1 MVADVNSF
9 LTQLNGGGARP
20 NRYEVIIGFPN
31 FLGVTDTSIQQKI
44 SFTCKASS
52 IPGSTL
58 GEVQVP
64 YKGRFIKVPGDRTF
78 ENWNVTIIVDNDFKG
93 RDVFEEWSGG
103 MLGNTSNVTRS
114 ANEVNPAQIFGQ
126 AQVHLLD
133 RHDKIIK
140 RYQITGIW
148 PVSVDQ
154 VTIGYDQNDQVMEQN
169 VTFAIN
175 NWESFNA
182 SGKVISG

>member
-9 LTQLNGGGARP
+9 LSNLTGGGARP

-31 FLGVTDTSIQQKI
+31 FLGITDTTTQQKI

-64 YKGRFIKVPGDRTF
+64 YKGRFIKLPGDRTF

-93 RDVFEEWSGG
+93 RNVFEEWSGG
-103 MLGNTSNVTRS
+103 ILGNTSNLTRS
-114 ANEVNPAQIFGQ
+114 PNEVQPAQIFGQ

-140 RYQITGIW
+140 RYQITGMF
-148 PVSVDQ
+148 PKSVGE
-154 VTIGYDQNDQVMEQN
+154 VTIGYDQNDQVMEQQ
-169 VTFAIN
+169 VTFAVN
-175 NWESFNA
+175 ELGAYDANGSLVTN
-182 SGKVISG
+182 

>member
-9 LTQLNGGGARP
+9 LSNFTGGGARP

-44 SFTCKASS
+44 SFTCKAAS
-52 IPGSTL
+52 IPASTL

-78 ENWNVTIIVDNDFKG
+78 ENWNVTIIIDNDFKG

-103 MLGNTSNVTRS
+103 MLGSSSNTTRS
-114 ANEVNPAQIFGQ
+114 PNEINNIQIFGQ

-133 RHDKIIK
+133 RNDQIIK
-140 RYQITGIW
+140 RYQITGMF

-175 NWESFNA
+175 EWVSFDKN
-182 SGKVISG
+182 GKSISG